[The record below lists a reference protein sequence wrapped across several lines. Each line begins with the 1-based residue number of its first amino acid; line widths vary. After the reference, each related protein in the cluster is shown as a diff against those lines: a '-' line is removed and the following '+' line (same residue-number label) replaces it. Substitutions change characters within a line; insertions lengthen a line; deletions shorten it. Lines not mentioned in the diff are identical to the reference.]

1 MKENKMVKYPL
12 ILGVI
17 ALVAGL
23 LLALV
28 YNVTAPII
36 EENKMKRENA
46 IVIEMFG
53 ENVSITDIS
62 DTLNSDEKNIGIY
75 SSLKVKSGSKTYY
88 VYKVTFAD
96 SFDGDESS
104 YVVAIDSSSK
114 IYKLRFTSTGDSY
127 ASKYASE
134 SYQNKVEGKG
144 SLTINSD
151 KVSGATA
158 TGRSI
163 VDSIN
168 ATIAHKG
175 RVD

>member
-1 MKENKMVKYPL
+1 MKDNKMVKYPL

-36 EENKMKRENA
+36 EENRVKRENA
-46 IVIEMFG
+46 IVIEMFD
-53 ENVSITDIS
+53 ENINISDIS
-62 DTLNSDEKNIGIY
+62 DTLNDEEKSFGIY
-75 SSLKVKSGSKTYY
+75 SALKVKSKGKDYY
-88 VYKVTFAD
+88 VYKVTFND
-96 SFDGDESS
+96 TFDGDESS
-104 YVVAIDSSSK
+104 FVVAIDSANK
-114 IYKLRFTSTGDSY
+114 IYKLRFTKTSDTYG
-127 ASKYASE
+127 AKYATE

-144 SLTINSD
+144 GLSINSD

-158 TGRSI
+158 TGKSVI
-163 VDSIN
+163 DSIN
-168 ATIAHKG
+168 ATISHKG